1 MPGRSSSHWLA
12 AVVIAVITA
21 VYLVLAWA
29 VLNPRTFF
37 THDPGVKYLQ
47 AYTLAQTRWRELA
60 VRNPAPHVDPDGRFS
75 ALLTTQFRRRSPTA
89 PIYGVYSELFTVPV
103 SVLLAMSGTRAM
115 YLLPILAATGVMVV
129 SYRLASRTSPNS
141 AWLAPL
147 LVGACSPIF
156 FYSVDFWEHSL
167 ALLLFTVAVL
177 QLVAGTTE
185 FALWRFAFAGL
196 ALGLAIA
203 VREELYAMIPAG
215 LVGLTWLQRRRLPAA
230 LAAAAAGTAIGLV
243 PLWVLRVTQFGQPVR
258 GPIMR
263 LFGTVQ
269 PAELGE
275 AGYALAARLPALT
288 VILPASIAW
297 ALVLIAALLVRWAI
311 PRLSPRRRLAV
322 LLTLAAAIIAWVYAD
337 AVRLS
342 RLWANPV
349 GVLQAFPVI
358 WFLLFLPRSTDRGS
372 PARREIRQ
380 LLTIAAVFAGM
391 VCILEPIVYQPDPR
405 PAPQVVEPF
414 GVVGPEWGPRFVL
427 PVYPLLA
434 AAIVFALDRRRDW
447 TATVPIPRGVLAA
460 VFAALTLA
468 SLAVQVQGIRVLRV
482 AKAQYESVLAAVEAL
497 DGREVI
503 VSDIWWFGP
512 VTAAVLYGHEVV
524 VVDVGA
530 NGSIA
535 ELLARVDELG
545 ITSLTTVTA
554 DDRIADTMA
563 RAGWKE
569 HARRLVRIWL
579 DLKFV
584 SYRRAGNLLDSA
596 ASSGQSAVAP
606 TGRRGGPDAT
616 SNEGS
621 ARRGVLSAD
630 GRHRIGAVAAQRGGI
645 DA

>member
-1 MPGRSSSHWLA
+1 
-12 AVVIAVITA
+12 
-21 VYLVLAWA
+21 
-29 VLNPRTFF
+29 
-37 THDPGVKYLQ
+37 
-47 AYTLAQTRWRELA
+47 
-60 VRNPAPHVDPDGRFS
+60 
-75 ALLTTQFRRRSPTA
+75 
-89 PIYGVYSELFTVPV
+89 
-103 SVLLAMSGTRAM
+103 
-115 YLLPILAATGVMVV
+115 
-129 SYRLASRTSPNS
+129 
-141 AWLAPL
+141 
-147 LVGACSPIF
+147 
-156 FYSVDFWEHSL
+156 
-167 ALLLFTVAVL
+167 
-177 QLVAGTTE
+177 
-185 FALWRFAFAGL
+185 
-196 ALGLAIA
+196 
-203 VREELYAMIPAG
+203 
-215 LVGLTWLQRRRLPAA
+215 
-230 LAAAAAGTAIGLV
+230 
-243 PLWVLRVTQFGQPVR
+243 
-258 GPIMR
+258 MR

-297 ALVLIAALLVRWAI
+297 ALVLIAARWVRWAI

-596 ASSGQSAVAP
+596 ASSGQSAVAAP
-606 TGRRGGPDAT
+606 A
-616 SNEGS
+616 
-621 ARRGVLSAD
+621 
-630 GRHRIGAVAAQRGGI
+630 
-645 DA
+645 